1 MKNKKGFTLVELLVV
16 IVLISL
22 IMVLV
27 VPQVQKVALQSKIK
41 LCKSKVTLAEEALN
55 LWVQD
60 NYKCITTTDNCG
72 MFSECS
78 YNESSNEYTCKTTF
92 SLLAKNNIVNY
103 DKKIKDINYIINPIN
118 NGNMND
124 LIFNVRYNPD
134 TKKVSTET
142 NNKVETEICSSNS
155 INEPIDTKESTTS
168 TTTTTTTATTTNT
181 TATQKTRYKLIINN
195 QDGQFINKIGD
206 NTYTSGETVTIPL
219 DFNSNYELNNYTCQ
233 NCDCTKSDNYIKV
246 IIKNSDAIVNI
257 NAKKKQICGSFAND
271 SWSTIKEN
279 INKNNTDCY
288 KVGHEKNVSINGTN
302 YKVRI
307 ANKSTPPE
315 CNNSNFSQTACG
327 FVVEFAYIV
336 GIRAINSPSTNV
348 GGWPATAIRIY
359 ANKTFYNKL
368 PEELRNVII
377 DTKVVS
383 GNGSRDWNTSRTDG
397 NWESTDKIYL
407 LSAHEVWEDGTRVPI
422 SKEDTAYDQTR
433 QLDYYANLGVTTS
446 NYTDTINKNNGSTS
460 HWWLRTAVSGDDTSF
475 FVVSNTGLWAI
486 NDSHYNIGF
495 APAFRIG

>member
-1 MKNKKGFTLVELLVV
+1 M
-16 IVLISL
+16 
-22 IMVLV
+22 
-27 VPQVQKVALQSKIK
+27 
-41 LCKSKVTLAEEALN
+41 
-55 LWVQD
+55 
-60 NYKCITTTDNCG
+60 
-72 MFSECS
+72 
-78 YNESSNEYTCKTTF
+78 
-92 SLLAKNNIVNY
+92 
-103 DKKIKDINYIINPIN
+103 
-118 NGNMND
+118 
-124 LIFNVRYNPD
+124 
-134 TKKVSTET
+134 
-142 NNKVETEICSSNS
+142 
-155 INEPIDTKESTTS
+155 
-168 TTTTTTTATTTNT
+168 
-181 TATQKTRYKLIINN
+181 
-195 QDGQFINKIGD
+195 
-206 NTYTSGETVTIPL
+206 

-359 ANKTFYNKL
+359 ANETFYNKL
-368 PEELRNVII
+368 PEELRKVIKS
-377 DTKVVS
+377 TKVVS
-383 GNGSRDWNTSRTDG
+383 GNGSGDWNTSRTDG
-397 NWESTDKIYL
+397 NWESEDKIYL

-446 NYTDTINKNNGSTS
+446 NYTGTINKNKGSIS
-460 HWWLRTAVSGDDTSF
+460 HWWLRTAFSSDDTSF
-475 FVVSNTGLWAI
+475 FEVSDTGLWAI
-486 NDSHYNIGF
+486 SDSHYNIGF